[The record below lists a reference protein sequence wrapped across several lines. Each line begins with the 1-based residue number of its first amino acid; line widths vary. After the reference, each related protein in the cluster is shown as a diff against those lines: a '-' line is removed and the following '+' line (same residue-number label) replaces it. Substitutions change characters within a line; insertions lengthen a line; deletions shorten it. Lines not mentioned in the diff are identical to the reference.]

1 MAIGVINNKGN
12 VLGWPSWLSGTM
24 TADEVVEHAEQGT
37 IHIWGGWT
45 NDVYLPIP
53 SSFNGWICVLT
64 HANTANANYAL
75 FMAFGTSS
83 ANQTDMYI
91 YKYNIHKWVKY
102 TGTAV

>member
-1 MAIGVINNKGN
+1 MASGVIKNKGM
-12 VLGWPSWLSGTM
+12 VLGYPSWLSETM
-24 TADEVVEHAEQGT
+24 TADEVVEHAEKGT
-37 IHIWGGWT
+37 IHIWGGWM
-45 NDVYLPIP
+45 NDVYLPIT

-64 HANTANANYAL
+64 HAITFHNNYAL
-75 FMAFGTSS
+75 LMAFGTSN